1 MNLKDC
7 PWLYLLHI
15 LHPAGSHSTGVSPK
29 SLPSLPTG
37 GHYKS
42 ALWKSFKNH
51 ADMKDTDIIAIFNV
65 KEKKKS
71 HLDLFSSR
79 NGCLFSKYCTGSFS
93 RSNLS
98 PAKGELSQQMH
109 ADINTS
115 LGFYIS
121 RGRADRELGS
131 LPPRRSLI
139 KSVPFPL
146 QNKKGLCL
154 IFTEVGAEELSSSFF
169 FKMCFIS

>member
-42 ALWKSFKNH
+42 ALWKSFKKH

-65 KEKKKS
+65 KEKKNLIWIS
-71 HLDLFSSR
+71 FLLEMDVYFQNIALAASAEAIYR
-79 NGCLFSKYCTGSFS
+79 PQRGS
-93 RSNLS
+93 
-98 PAKGELSQQMH
+98 
-109 ADINTS
+109 
-115 LGFYIS
+115 
-121 RGRADRELGS
+121 
-131 LPPRRSLI
+131 
-139 KSVPFPL
+139 
-146 QNKKGLCL
+146 
-154 IFTEVGAEELSSSFF
+154 
-169 FKMCFIS
+169 